1 MYLGFCREDEN
12 IGFTAL
18 TFGLLT
24 ALILFTKFAM
34 PLLRFWQDKGTNICV
49 FLEDRVGTLK
59 THSTMQ
65 SPSWKV
71 RDILK

>member
-1 MYLGFCREDEN
+1 MFELKKKHYHVYLGFCREDEN

-34 PLLRFWQDKGTNICV
+34 PLLRF
-49 FLEDRVGTLK
+49 
-59 THSTMQ
+59 
-65 SPSWKV
+65 
-71 RDILK
+71 